1 LNITF
6 NLIYPSLKECIKKS
20 HNYILPEYTGCW
32 RLGCRIGHIGCF
44 PGIVRLGTA
53 GPGTDLPDIVGLDTA
68 PAAD

>member
-1 LNITF
+1 
-6 NLIYPSLKECIKKS
+6 
-20 HNYILPEYTGCW
+20 
-32 RLGCRIGHIGCF
+32 LGCRIGHIGCF

>member
-1 LNITF
+1 M
-6 NLIYPSLKECIKKS
+6 
-20 HNYILPEYTGCW
+20 LPEYTGCW

-44 PGIVRLGTA
+44 LGIVRLGTV